1 MPKSFICGCAG
12 LGLNAEERA
21 FLRRE
26 DPWGLILFKRNVADR
41 DQLRALTRSF
51 RECVGRADAP
61 VLIDQEG
68 GRVQR
73 MAPPH
78 WRAYPAAFAMEA
90 GLEPSHAEAAAR
102 LVARLIAFDLAEVGI
117 TVDCAPV
124 LDVAEPGTHA
134 AIGSRAFSSRP
145 ERVAAMGR
153 AVAEGL
159 LAGGVAPVIKHMPG
173 HGRARADSHYELPVV
188 DAARDDLKRDFAPFA
203 ALNDLPM
210 AMSAHVLYT
219 AIDESRPATASS
231 TVVARVMRGEIGFDG
246 LILSDDVSMKAL
258 EGPYERRAAAIID
271 AGLDIVLHC
280 NGELDQARAVASAAP
295 QLSGPSLR
303 RAKAALASISAPQPF
318 DVAKGERQLAAITA
332 ELGVV

>member
-1 MPKSFICGCAG
+1 MPKAFICGCAG
-12 LGLNAEERA
+12 LVLNAEECA

-41 DQLRALTRSF
+41 EQVRALTRAF
-51 RECVGRADAP
+51 RECVGRGDAP

-78 WRAYPAAFAMEA
+78 WRAYPAAAAIEA
-90 GLEPSHAEAAAR
+90 GLEPSRAEAAAS
-102 LVARLIAFDLAEVGI
+102 LVARMIAFDLAEVGI

-124 LDVAEPGTHA
+124 LDVADSGTHA

-153 AVAEGL
+153 AVAKGL
-159 LAGGVAPVIKHMPG
+159 LEGGVAPVVKHMPG
-173 HGRARADSHYELPVV
+173 HGRARADSHYELPIVE
-188 DAARDDLKRDFAPFA
+188 AARDDLRRDFAPFA

-210 AMSAHVLYT
+210 AMSAHVLYAT
-219 AIDESRPATASS
+219 IDDRRPATASPI
-231 TVVARVMRGEIGFDG
+231 VVAEVMRGEIGFDG
-246 LILSDDVSMKAL
+246 LIMSDDVSMEAL
-258 EGPYERRAAAIID
+258 KGPYEKRAAAIID

-295 QLSGPSLR
+295 QLAGRALR
-303 RAKAALASISAPQPF
+303 RAEAALAGISAPQAF
-318 DVAKGERQLAAITA
+318 DVEEGERRLAAIMA
-332 ELGVV
+332 DLGVV

>member
-1 MPKSFICGCAG
+1 MPKAFICGCAG
-12 LGLNAEERA
+12 LVLDEEERA

-41 DQLRALTRSF
+41 DQMRALTRSF

-73 MAPPH
+73 MAAPH
-78 WRAYPAAFAMEA
+78 WRAYPAAAAIEA
-90 GLEPSHAEAAAR
+90 GLGPSRAEAAAR

-124 LDVAEPGTHA
+124 LDVAEPETHA

-159 LAGGVAPVIKHMPG
+159 LAGGVAPVVKHMPG
-173 HGRARADSHYELPVV
+173 HGRARADSHHELPVV
-188 DAARDDLKRDFAPFA
+188 NAAHDDLKRDFAPFV

-219 AIDESRPATASS
+219 ALDERHPATASS
-231 TVVARVMRGEIGFDG
+231 IVVEKVMRGEVGFDG

-258 EGPYERRAAAIID
+258 AGPYEERAAAIID

-280 NGELDQARAVASAAP
+280 NGELDQARAVASATPELA
-295 QLSGPSLR
+295 GPSLR
-303 RAKAALASISAPQPF
+303 RAKAALACIAAPQPF
-318 DVAKGERQLAAITA
+318 DVEQGKRQLAAIA
-332 ELGVV
+332 SELGVA

>member
-1 MPKSFICGCAG
+1 MPKAFICGCAD
-12 LGLNAEERA
+12 LVLNAEERA
-21 FLRRE
+21 FLRHE

-41 DQLRALTRSF
+41 DQVRALTRSF
-51 RECVGRADAP
+51 RECVGRDDAP

-73 MAPPH
+73 MAPPQ
-78 WRAYPAAFAMEA
+78 WRAYPAAAAIEA
-90 GLEPSHAEAAAR
+90 GFEPSRAEAAAR
-102 LVARLIAFDLAEVGI
+102 LIARLMAFDLAEVGI

-159 LAGGVAPVIKHMPG
+159 LAGGVAPVVKHMPG
-173 HGRARADSHYELPVV
+173 HGRARSDSHHELPIV
-188 DAARDDLKRDFAPFA
+188 DAVHDELKRDFAPFA

-219 AIDESRPATASS
+219 AIDPTHPATASPI
-231 TVVARVMRGEIGFDG
+231 VVAKVMRSEIGFSG

-258 EGPYERRAAAIID
+258 GGPYEKRAGAIID

-280 NGELDQARAVASAAP
+280 NGELDEARAVASAAP
-295 QLSGPSLR
+295 PLSGISLR
-303 RAKAALASISAPQPF
+303 RAKAALAAISAPQPF
-318 DVAKGERQLAAITA
+318 DVEQAERQLAAITA
-332 ELGVV
+332 ELGVA

>member
-1 MPKSFICGCAG
+1 MPKAFICGCAG
-12 LGLNAEERA
+12 LALDTEERA

-26 DPWGLILFKRNVADR
+26 DPWGLILFKRNIASR
-41 DQLRALTRSF
+41 EQIRALTRSF

-73 MAPPH
+73 LAPPH
-78 WRAYPAAFAMEA
+78 WRAYPAAASIEA
-90 GLEPSHAEAAAR
+90 GLEPSRAEATAR
-102 LVARLIAFDLAEVGI
+102 LVARLIAFDLSEVGI
-117 TVDCAPV
+117 TIDCAPV

-173 HGRARADSHYELPVV
+173 HGRARADSHHELPTV
-188 DAARDDLKRDFAPFA
+188 DASRGDLKRDFAPFA

-219 AIDESRPATASS
+219 AIDQRHPATASS
-231 TVVARVMRGEIGFDG
+231 IVVAEVMRGEIGFDG

-258 EGPYERRAAAIID
+258 EGPYEERAAAIID

-295 QLSGPSLR
+295 PLSGASLR
-303 RAKAALASISAPQPF
+303 RAKAALAAISAPHQF
-318 DVAKGERQLAAITA
+318 DAGKGERELAVVLA
-332 ELGVV
+332 ELGVA

>member
-1 MPKSFICGCAG
+1 MPKAFICGCAG
-12 LGLNAEERA
+12 LALNAEERA
-21 FLRRE
+21 FLQRE
-26 DPWGLILFKRNVADR
+26 DPWGLILFRRNVADR
-41 DQLRALTRSF
+41 DQLRELTRSF

-78 WRAYPAAFAMEA
+78 WRAYPAAAAVEA
-90 GLEPSHAEAAAR
+90 GLEPAQAEAAAG

-124 LDVAEPGTHA
+124 LDVAETGMHA

-153 AVAEGL
+153 TVAEGL

-173 HGRARADSHYELPVV
+173 HGRARVDSHHELPVV
-188 DAARDDLKRDFAPFA
+188 EASRDELKRDFAPFA
-203 ALNDLPM
+203 ALKDLPM
-210 AMSAHVLYT
+210 AMSAHVLY
-219 AIDESRPATASS
+219 AGIDPRHPATASS
-231 TVVARVMRGEIGFDG
+231 IVVGEIMRGEIEFDG

-258 EGPYERRAAAIID
+258 GGPYEERAAAIID

-280 NGELDQARAVASAAP
+280 NGELDQARAVASATP
-295 QLSGPSLR
+295 LLSGVSLR
-303 RAKAALASISAPQPF
+303 RASAALAAISAPKPF
-318 DVAKGERQLAAITA
+318 DADEGARRLALLNAK
-332 ELGVV
+332 LGVA